1 MDKLKRISPVPAVF
15 ILLSVTG
22 WYFSGMSAEFI
33 ASEVIVRFIRDA
45 ILVLAL
51 LVPIAAGMGLNFS
64 IVIGAIAAQTG
75 WIIVLDYGIH
85 GYRGILLAA
94 VTGILI
100 SVIAGWI
107 IGVFLNRVRGK
118 EMISTI
124 LIGFLGTAL
133 YQLVFLAGYGTVIKY
148 HNPEIILSRG
158 IGVRNMVDLAP
169 YRNTIDRLWNI
180 EIAGVTI
187 PIFMIL
193 AVFLAAGITRYI
205 LDTRLGMKIRAAG
218 SAPDEAEKM
227 GVNVARVRIIALII
241 STVTACIG
249 QIVFL
254 QNIGMMNVYTAHMN
268 TDIFSCAALLAGGAT
283 IKRAGVRNAFAGI
296 ILFHTLFIVSP
307 QAGQN
312 IFGNAALGEYFR
324 SFVAY
329 GAIAFALFMNIKR
342 E

>member
-1 MDKLKRISPVPAVF
+1 
-15 ILLSVTG
+15 
-22 WYFSGMSAEFI
+22 
-33 ASEVIVRFIRDA
+33 
-45 ILVLAL
+45 
-51 LVPIAAGMGLNFS
+51 
-64 IVIGAIAAQTG
+64 
-75 WIIVLDYGIH
+75 
-85 GYRGILLAA
+85 
-94 VTGILI
+94 
-100 SVIAGWI
+100 
-107 IGVFLNRVRGK
+107 
-118 EMISTI
+118 
-124 LIGFLGTAL
+124 
-133 YQLVFLAGYGTVIKY
+133 
-148 HNPEIILSRG
+148 
-158 IGVRNMVDLAP
+158 MVDLAP

-180 EIAGVTI
+180 EIAGVTV
-187 PIFMIL
+187 PLFMIL
-193 AVFLAAGITRYI
+193 AVLLAAGITRYI

-227 GVNVARVRIIALII
+227 GVNVGRVRIIALII